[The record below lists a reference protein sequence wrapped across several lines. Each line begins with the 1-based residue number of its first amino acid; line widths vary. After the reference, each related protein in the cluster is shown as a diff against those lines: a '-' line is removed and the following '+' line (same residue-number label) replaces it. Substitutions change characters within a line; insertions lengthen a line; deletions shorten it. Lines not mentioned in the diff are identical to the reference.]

1 MIFTQVC
8 ALSIT
13 GQSGRYLGQQ
23 IRNLPHVTFARNCT
37 GLWRL
42 DRGSNAVSTERQKQ
56 ALARFSDDEE
66 AVCDPRLQL
75 MLLNNEK
82 LMKSAN
88 TDIVKL
94 SREPPSGTP
103 VAFRRTEVS
112 SQREPLL
119 HEVNLYVSERR
130 AVNSKAIVTKSPRC
144 SNLQT

>member
-1 MIFTQVC
+1 MVAAGENMAYNQE
-8 ALSIT
+8 
-13 GQSGRYLGQQ
+13 
-23 IRNLPHVTFARNCT
+23 
-37 GLWRL
+37 
-42 DRGSNAVSTERQKQ
+42 GSHHDNGGYEGYDEAPGMGEFGGMDHMGGG
-56 ALARFSDDEE
+56 FSDDEE

-112 SQREPLL
+112 SPREPLL
-119 HEVNLYVSERR
+119 HEVNMYASERR